1 MTSLPAYAHG
11 QAAIAVVRVEAFIV
25 QGELHQG
32 DVLPDHA
39 LQGHTARAG
48 ISVSLRDEVPEKLQ
62 NLLQDGAL
70 DQHSSDMVAESRG
83 GGVKRKVTGVR
94 PGHLGLLGCDVMAG
108 LRPHAGLRTLAGLR
122 TQADCNELVVTIKH
136 GRALGLCSSLN
147 GELAGL

>member
-70 DQHSSDMVAESRG
+70 DQAQLRYG
-83 GGVKRKVTGVR
+83 GRVKRWRSQEEGDR
-94 PGHLGLLGCDVMAG
+94 SEAWP
-108 LRPHAGLRTLAGLR
+108 LRAPRL
-122 TQADCNELVVTIKH
+122 
-136 GRALGLCSSLN
+136 
-147 GELAGL
+147 